1 MTDPPFDLPD
11 VAVLDSTEQ
20 AAALLDPLR
29 IRILHHLRTPDSAAG
44 TARALHATRQQ
55 IGYHIRELTTAG
67 LLVRHGQRQR
77 GNATEQ
83 LLHASAAHYVIGP
96 LALGA
101 VALDPAAIAQDRFS
115 SSYLIAT
122 AYRALLDVSEL
133 QHRAREQHRFLPTL
147 TLEAEVSFAS
157 PERQSAFAQEIAEV
171 VRALAAKYDD
181 TTAPATPKFRIIAG
195 VHPAIAPSSP
205 PDARDLS

>member
-11 VAVLDSTEQ
+11 VAVLNSLHQ

-29 IRILHHLRTPDSAAG
+29 IRILHHLQTPDSAAG

-55 IGYHIRELTTAG
+55 IGYHIRELTSAG
-67 LLVRHGQRQR
+67 LLVHHGQRQR

-83 LLHASAAHYVIGP
+83 LLHASATHYIIGP

-101 VALDPAAIAQDRFS
+101 AALDPAAIAQDRFS

-122 AYRALLDVSEL
+122 AYRALLDVCEL
-133 QHRAREQHRFLPTL
+133 QHRARAQHRFLPTL

-157 PERQSAFAQEIAEV
+157 QERQSAFAREIAALV
-171 VRALAAKYDD
+171 QALATKYND
-181 TTAPATPKFRIIAG
+181 TTAPAAPKFRIIAA
-195 VHPAIAPSSP
+195 VHPAIRPSSS
-205 PDARDLS
+205 PDTRDLS